1 TERASTGRERN
12 GLPGIISADSLA
24 DDVGAAVEPEDGNLL
39 TFLNQQLGV
48 AGTQSPESGDWA
60 DVVAAGIEE
69 AGVARER
76 RAEERRIHEEELET
90 YKASPEYLQLIKD
103 QAEYFGASEQE
114 EREFMAS
121 SRLRLL
127 ESLPGA
133 TPENLTQEILEY
145 LVYLTDTDEEELD
158 AWQRKTWEQ
167 PGGYRPLPAADD
179 SASAVQKPETRPK
192 DSLPES
198 WLPYVNEGETR
209 GTIERNAAAA
219 GFIWELDYLEW
230 RHSNETD
237 IQE

>member
-1 TERASTGRERN
+1 VLR
-12 GLPGIISADSLA
+12 I
-24 DDVGAAVEPEDGNLL
+24 VAA
-39 TFLNQQLGV
+39 
-48 AGTQSPESGDWA
+48 QSPESGDWA

-76 RAEERRIHEEELET
+76 RAEERRIHEEELEA
-90 YKASPEYLQLIKD
+90 YKASPEYLQLIKN
-103 QAEYFGASEQE
+103 QTESEQE

-145 LVYLTDTDEEELD
+145 LVYITDTDEEELD

-167 PGGYRPLPAADD
+167 PGGYRPLPAADNN
-179 SASAVQKPETRPK
+179 ASAVEKSEARPK

-209 GTIERNAAAA
+209 ETIERNAAAA
-219 GFIWELDYLEW
+219 GFYWELDYLEW